1 MFPSLIRRLNASE
14 RCLSIYI
21 VACEDGVSRYR
32 GAISQKTIQKKS
44 RPEMPVMPD
53 YGEGEWVQKIQN
65 FIPIGILSRFYYF
78 LNFFVAFFASD
89 YQIIFTF
96 SPCHAAGLQVCCHGL
111 GGFEALSLACRLFVE
126 QSATAALCAGLAL
139 CPRFHVKDASDKLGS
154 GQT

>member
-53 YGEGEWVQKIQN
+53 YGEGE
-65 FIPIGILSRFYYF
+65 
-78 LNFFVAFFASD
+78 
-89 YQIIFTF
+89 
-96 SPCHAAGLQVCCHGL
+96 
-111 GGFEALSLACRLFVE
+111 
-126 QSATAALCAGLAL
+126 
-139 CPRFHVKDASDKLGS
+139 
-154 GQT
+154 